1 MPKLLIKHPEKG
13 DLSFTLSGGRVSVG
27 RRAENSI
34 QINHGTV
41 SGSHAELV
49 AVNGHYVLRD
59 LGSTNHSFLN
69 GERVSEDVDLKEA
82 CKITFGTVEC
92 DYIPDNAKP
101 APTANG
107 SDLDTLRKN
116 VGILR
121 SQNDELVAKL
131 ADQKQQIE
139 ILGSAK
145 LLMRPSNGA
154 DPVALKEKLT
164 AVTAE
169 RDGLRQQNEALQN
182 EITMLRALAQN
193 LSGGSPS
200 SDNWL
205 KETVPITLP
214 PTPRLPIAVTSAPV
228 PKAVTAAPQADILHY
243 YGEIVAKMRPLVA
256 NLRTESEAR
265 NEMLLLARHL
275 VEKSPALGNHPVGRM
290 AKALEGIL
298 RDISE
303 SQNEAGQNILR
314 SITHGIDTLARILEP
329 RNLAKCPDL
338 PQPSVLVVDDDSDFL
353 PAMLAALE
361 FARLPVTGCPDA
373 TQALTL
379 LGESRFD
386 LIVLD
391 LGLPDFDGLDLC
403 AAVRNLPYHSD
414 TPILILTGSDSIE
427 NRAQSSIRGSSDFLA
442 KPCNLFDLTLRS
454 YSWVYN
460 HQLGLL

>member
-69 GERVSEDVDLKEA
+69 GERVAEDVDLKEA

-101 APTANG
+101 APTASG

-154 DPVALKEKLT
+154 DPVALKEKLAT
-164 AVTAE
+164 VTAE
-169 RDGLRQQNEALQN
+169 RDDLHQQNAALRN
-182 EITMLRALAQN
+182 EIAMLRALAQSF
-193 LSGGSPS
+193 SGGSAE

-205 KETVPITLP
+205 KETVPIILP
-214 PTPRLPIAVTSAPV
+214 KIASTAPV
-228 PKAVTAAPQADILHY
+228 PTVVNLGPQANILHF

-256 NLRTESEAR
+256 NIRTESEAR

-275 VEKSPALGNHPVGRM
+275 VEKSTALGNHPVGRM
-290 AKALEGIL
+290 AKALEGIF
-298 RDISE
+298 RDIAE
-303 SQNEAGQNILR
+303 SSAEVGQNILR
-314 SITHGIDTLARILEP
+314 SITHGVDTLARILEP
-329 RNLAKCPDL
+329 KNLAKCSDI
-338 PQPSVLVVDDDSDFL
+338 PQPSVLLVDDDTDFL

-361 FARLPVTGCPDA
+361 FARLPATGCEDA

-403 AAVRNLPYHSD
+403 AAVRNLPFHSD

-442 KPCNLFDLTLRS
+442 KPCNLFDLTLRA
-454 YSWVYN
+454 YSWVYS